1 MAKVTYK
8 SLTALQPVE
17 LRYEYFNNEILK
29 TESAGFTEGY
39 NFYKTLGLINFTD
52 TSINKGS
59 CFVLTTATSLKDF
72 FSESTNLSIGEI
84 PGTFKL
90 QPRNSLI
97 YYAGYDST
105 TNTITL
111 DSFEG
116 TNFFITPINSAGNE
130 VEIRLGDLYL
140 QVDNTYPYT
149 VRLGKK
155 IIIEEEKYR
164 QQFLFM
170 FANGFISF
178 KALTN
183 VGYRYLSYGTD
194 NILRAVG
201 LILND
206 SIINDYYFKCVDVTT
221 NIMPYGYTPTNN
233 WVTYFLDFP
242 NQVNNKDVSLNREF
256 INTPVNFLIDFPVEQ
271 AIKTGKTTLNIANL
285 KTGFTPA
292 GGPTPVDNSYAEPI
306 LTTN

>member
-1 MAKVTYK
+1 MAEVIYK

-17 LRYEYFNNEILK
+17 LKYEYFNNEVLK
-29 TESAGFTEGY
+29 TESIGFTEGY
-39 NFYKTLGLINFTD
+39 SFYKTLGFINFTD

-72 FSESTNLSIGEI
+72 FSDPTNLTIGEI

-90 QPRNSLI
+90 QSRDSTI
-97 YYAGYDST
+97 YYAGYNPT
-105 TNTITL
+105 TNTITF

-116 TNFFITPINSAGNE
+116 INFFVTPINSTSNE
-130 VEIRLGDLYL
+130 VEIRFGNLYL
-140 QVDNTYPYT
+140 QIDSNYPYT
-149 VRLGKK
+149 ARLGEK
-155 IIIEEEKYR
+155 IIVEEEKYR
-164 QQFLFM
+164 QKFYCM
-170 FANGFISF
+170 FVNGLISF
-178 KALTN
+178 KVLTN
-183 VGYRYLSYGTD
+183 SGYRYLSFGAD

-206 SIINDYYFKCVDVTT
+206 SIINDYYFKCVNITT
-221 NIMPYGYTPTNN
+221 NNIPYGYTPTNN

-242 NQVNNKDVSLNREF
+242 NQVNNSDVSLNQEF
-256 INTPVNFLIDFPVEQ
+256 TNTPVNFLVDFPIEQ